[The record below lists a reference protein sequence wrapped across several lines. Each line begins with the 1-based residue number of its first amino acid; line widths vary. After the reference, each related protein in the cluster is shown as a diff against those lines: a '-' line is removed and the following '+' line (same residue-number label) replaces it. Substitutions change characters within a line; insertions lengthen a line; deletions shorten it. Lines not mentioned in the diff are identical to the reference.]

1 MSRDALGGPGAGP
14 HPWAGAGGGGPSGG
28 AGPGVGGDAGQRPQ
42 GPGAPEDL
50 DAPAA
55 AGGAG
60 TGGADGRTSGVR
72 RRRAGAAAVVVALVA
87 GGFALGRVTAPAP
100 VAGPGA
106 ATASLATVP
115 PPTGED
121 ALVAGARPAG
131 EAEGTPAAYAELF
144 PDAGDRRSSTVVVS
158 WAGVPALRQDER
170 VAVAVVV
177 DERTRVVGARLGD
190 DAPGSAGVGL
200 DRGDLA
206 RHVLEAA
213 GERTTTGSPVVHVS
227 RSSGTVAVELVDE
240 GYDLTVA
247 TTPRVHLAVV
257 RGTVVQ
263 QVLAVPLAGPR
274 PRG

>member
-1 MSRDALGGPGAGP
+1 M
-14 HPWAGAGGGGPSGG
+14 
-28 AGPGVGGDAGQRPQ
+28 
-42 GPGAPEDL
+42 
-50 DAPAA
+50 
-55 AGGAG
+55 
-60 TGGADGRTSGVR
+60 R

-87 GGFALGRVTAPAP
+87 GGFALGRATAPAP
-100 VAGPGA
+100 APGVMP
-106 ATASLATVP
+106 ASLATVP
-115 PPTGED
+115 PSAGDD
-121 ALVAGARPAG
+121 ALVPGARPAG

-144 PDAGDRRSSTVVVS
+144 PDADDRRSSTVVVS

-200 DRGDLA
+200 DRGELA
-206 RHVLEAA
+206 RRVLEAA
-213 GERTTTGSPVVHVS
+213 GERSTTGSPVVHVS

-263 QVLAVPLAGPR
+263 QLLAVPLAGPR